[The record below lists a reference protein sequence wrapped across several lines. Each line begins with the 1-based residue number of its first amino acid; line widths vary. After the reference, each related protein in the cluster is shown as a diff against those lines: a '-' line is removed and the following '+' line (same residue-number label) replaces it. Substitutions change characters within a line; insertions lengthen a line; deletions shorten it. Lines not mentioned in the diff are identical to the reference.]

1 MENEILK
8 ELKALRAE
16 MQEEAK
22 NNDRRL
28 KSIEGRFSKVEEE
41 ISRIR
46 ISQLTADSKLRTID
60 ERLELIPDKVE
71 LWGKL
76 DDTMSYIQKIDSE
89 QLFDGKQTREN
100 TKAVEELDR
109 RVKILEGQ
117 QSLI

>member
-16 MQEEAK
+16 MHTGFSRTDRNLQELREDAEKSFTGLAK
-22 NNDRRL
+22 MFEERESRL
-28 KSIEGRFSKVEEE
+28 MEKMDE
-41 ISRIR
+41 I
-46 ISQLTADSKLRTID
+46 LTQ
-60 ERLELIPDKVE
+60 
-71 LWGKL
+71 GKE
-76 DDTMSYIQKIDSE
+76 TYQE

-100 TKAVEELDR
+100 TKAAEELDR